1 MRRGAPVVVLGL
13 VLALLLGSYILYSR
27 RVVVELRRDASRS
40 AQMYARVYGALND
53 PREEA
58 GNEALLDLGMRIR
71 ELGVP
76 LIVTDSAGEPTAQA
90 NLPFTAPTGD
100 PRVRAYVATLDRQ
113 NPPVVTPGLG
123 AVHYGDS
130 ELTTSLRFIPV
141 FLTAV
146 LVIIFVAG
154 AYVLRIR
161 SRVERER
168 VWAGMAR
175 ESAHQLAT
183 PLSSLSGWVELLR
196 ERSDDAVAASAVS
209 HMDGDLERLERVAH
223 RFERIGRPPR
233 RDPVDVG
240 ELAQRMA
247 RYFQARVPTLAYR
260 VTITATCGPGPLV
273 VEGDVVLLE
282 WALEALAK
290 NALDALA
297 GRGGRIAI
305 SADRLDDSK
314 VRVRVSDD
322 GPGVPREMRSRIFEA
337 GFSTK
342 DSGWGIGL
350 SLAKRIVEENHH
362 GKLVLAT
369 SDRGATFDV
378 ILRGCM

>member
-1 MRRGAPVVVLGL
+1 MRRGAPVAILGL
-13 VLALLLGSYILYSR
+13 VLVLLLGSYILYSR
-27 RVVVELRRDASRS
+27 RVVMELRRDASRS
-40 AQMYARVYGALND
+40 AQMYARVYRALND

-58 GNEALLDLGMRIR
+58 GNEALLDLATRIR
-71 ELGVP
+71 DLGVP
-76 LIVTDSAGEPTAQA
+76 LIVTDTAGQPRFQA
-90 NLPFTAPTGD
+90 NLPFDAPIND
-100 PRVRAYVATLDRQ
+100 PRVRDYVATLDHQ
-113 NPPVVTPGLG
+113 NPPVVTPGFG

-130 ELTTSLRFIPV
+130 ELTTSLRLIPV
-141 FLTAV
+141 FLTVV
-146 LVIIFVAG
+146 LVIIFVGG

-196 ERSDDAVAASAVS
+196 ERSDDPVAASAIA

-233 RDPVDVG
+233 REAVDVG
-240 ELAQRMA
+240 ELAQRIA
-247 RYFQARVPTLAYR
+247 RYFQARVPTLAAR
-260 VTITATCGPGPLV
+260 VSITAACVDRPLLV
-273 VEGDVVLLE
+273 QGDVVLLE

-290 NALDALA
+290 NAVDALA
-297 GRGGRIAI
+297 GRGGSIAI
-305 SADRLDDSK
+305 SAERLDGER
-314 VRVRVSDD
+314 VRVRVADD
-322 GPGVPREMRSRIFEA
+322 GPGVPRDMRSRIFEA

-350 SLAKRIVEENHH
+350 SLAKRIVEDNHQ
-362 GKLVLAT
+362 GKLVLAA

-378 ILRGCM
+378 ILRG